1 MLAGQVALSA
11 AYSKEYLWGKHD
23 QIAHVLTQKEWFFEQ
38 KLKNMVSVIDAPKY
52 CYDFAKVDK
61 HGNTIL
67 FKIGNKDLLN
77 NELKDTIEE
86 VIDDNVNVIKLKG
99 DVLCKAFLLNEG
111 KIDVRRLTTK
121 KGSFTIIRCDSVEE
135 AIEVSNSEIFSD
147 RAEIFNLTKDNMY
160 SLYEYMIHEDNQNR
174 IVDHKGNYHFKH
186 RFEKKKDIINTKTLS
201 SSEVEPI
208 RQNENAFFELL
219 KEHVIASE
227 KDFVRVRAHNLYNSF
242 RETLKY
248 IGVRTPSQAMQSF
261 MPLEVAIFV
270 GSGSNLVYIPA
281 AMTWFQGAIKK

>member
-11 AYSKEYLWGKHD
+11 AYAKEYMLSQHD
-23 QIAHVLTQKEWFFEQ
+23 QVAHVLKQKEQFFKN
-38 KLKNMVSVIDAPKY
+38 KLKGMVSAINAPKNT
-52 CYDFAKVDK
+52 YDFAKVDK

-67 FKIGNKDLLN
+67 FKIGSKELLN
-77 NELKDTIEE
+77 TDLKRTTEE
-86 VIDDNVNVIKLKG
+86 VVDDNVNVVKLKG
-99 DVLCKAFLLNEG
+99 SILCKTSLLKSG
-111 KIDVRRLTTK
+111 KIDVRRLNYK
-121 KGSFTIIRCDSVEE
+121 KDSYTIIRCDSAEE

-174 IVDHKGNYHFKH
+174 IIDHKGNYHFKH
-186 RFEKKKDIINTKTLS
+186 RFEKKNDVIKTKTLS

-208 RQNENAFFELL
+208 RQNENEFFELL

-227 KDFVRVRAHNLYNSF
+227 KDFVNVRAHNLYNSF

-281 AMTWFQGAIKK
+281 AMT